1 MHQSRGISVPLWALP
16 AWKRLYNEGC
26 LREGASQMYTGV
38 TCSVNEC
45 PTDVF
50 GAVGYGLNVNTLPI
64 SPMRDRY
71 VITYELDT
79 AFRQFGNFSV

>member
-1 MHQSRGISVPLWALP
+1 
-16 AWKRLYNEGC
+16 
-26 LREGASQMYTGV
+26 MYTGV